1 MLPQVCICYFPPC
14 GGQKA
19 DESNRKGEGLVLA
32 HSLRSYSPRW
42 DGRMGIGALSEAVG
56 ASGMTCYISADQ
68 EAGNSVGS
76 KDRI

>member
-19 DESNRKGEGLVLA
+19 DESTQKGEGLVL
-32 HSLRSYSPRW
+32 RNYSPQW

-68 EAGNSVGS
+68 KAGNSVGS